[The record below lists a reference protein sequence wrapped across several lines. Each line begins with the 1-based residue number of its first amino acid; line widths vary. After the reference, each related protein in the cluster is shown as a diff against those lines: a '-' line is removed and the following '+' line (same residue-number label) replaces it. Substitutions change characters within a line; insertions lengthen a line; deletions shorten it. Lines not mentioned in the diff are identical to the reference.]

1 MEAKLKEKFLG
12 RLSNAEPIDS
22 ANSVNPPAVT
32 GKQKTLEEY
41 QTRYNQ
47 MVKDAD
53 EAVKTDAGES
63 ETAVRLR
70 LLENRLNK
78 AELKCNEAITIQRTY
93 NQIKSHL
100 LQESLTYNNRLDDL
114 EKSILKA
121 NEELKK
127 YRVINK
133 DAFVARENASNEFS
147 KFEDKVYK

>member
-1 MEAKLKEKFLG
+1 
-12 RLSNAEPIDS
+12 
-22 ANSVNPPAVT
+22 
-32 GKQKTLEEY
+32 
-41 QTRYNQ
+41 
-47 MVKDAD
+47 
-53 EAVKTDAGES
+53 
-63 ETAVRLR
+63 
-70 LLENRLNK
+70 
-78 AELKCNEAITIQRTY
+78 
-93 NQIKSHL
+93 